1 MILFRFFAILVYFLF
16 VYFPIN
22 SSQSS
27 VKVKSAFKDDTVY
40 RINFSSSPG
49 VPGYYCSPKVVTLGN
64 LSFLSV
70 NSLGSASKSLLIN
83 LSTVSSIIEDRT
95 GCQYD

>member
-1 MILFRFFAILVYFLF
+1 MILFRFFAISVYFLC
-16 VYFPIN
+16 VYVPVS

-27 VKVKSAFKDDTVY
+27 VKVRGVFKDDTLYQIVY
-40 RINFSSSPG
+40 SSGSG
-49 VPGYYCSPKVVTLGN
+49 IFCSPKVVTLGN

>member
-1 MILFRFFAILVYFLF
+1 M
-16 VYFPIN
+16 
-22 SSQSS
+22 
-27 VKVKSAFKDDTVY
+27 KVKSAFKDDTVY

-70 NSLGSASKSLLIN
+70 IDNKPLLIN
-83 LSTVSSIIEDRT
+83 LSTVSSITEDRA
-95 GCQYD
+95 GCQGD